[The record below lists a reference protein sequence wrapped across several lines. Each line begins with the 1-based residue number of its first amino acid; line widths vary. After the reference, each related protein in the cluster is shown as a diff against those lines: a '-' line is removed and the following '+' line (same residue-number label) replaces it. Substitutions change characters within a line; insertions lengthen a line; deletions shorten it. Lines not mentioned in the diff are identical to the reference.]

1 MQQPKKRPDTPLA
14 STPDPKLDSLKGSA
28 LKIFQEKRAAKKA
41 ENALKNAK
49 DSLKSKT
56 LKEAGDR
63 IKSDAS
69 KYI

>member
-14 STPDPKLDSLKGSA
+14 PTPDADFLIKRGSE
-28 LKIFQEKRAAKKA
+28 LRAKKKA
-41 ENALKNAK
+41 ENKFK
-49 DSLKSKT
+49 DNQKKIII
-56 LKEAGDR
+56 KEAGDR